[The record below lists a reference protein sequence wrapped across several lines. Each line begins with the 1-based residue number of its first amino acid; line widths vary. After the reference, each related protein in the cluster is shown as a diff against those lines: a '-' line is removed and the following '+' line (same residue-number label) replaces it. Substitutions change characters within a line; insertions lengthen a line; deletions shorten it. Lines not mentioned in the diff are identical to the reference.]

1 MASEERDVQVD
12 GVTLRVREAGVAD
25 GEPVIHF
32 HGTPGSRLELTWAD
46 EVVSA
51 AGVRM
56 IAFDRPGYGA
66 STGAPFSLGSVAR
79 MTLQVADQMGLEQF
93 RTTGWSGGGPF
104 ALAIAATAP
113 ERVPAV
119 GVIAGAGPFQLI
131 PGALEELSEGDKAA
145 ERLLPGNPEGAAA
158 GFADGFD
165 MSDGLASAEAL
176 YEMFEPL
183 LCEWDRTQWN
193 GPGRRQALFADM
205 REALKSG
212 VWGCAWD
219 NVAWIGAWDVD
230 PSTVR
235 CPVLLWYGSEDLMA
249 TPKHARWLDENL
261 PNARLAMWEGEGHL
275 LAFTHL
281 AEMLRELLTC
291 HSGLWWRAECRSR
304 KPLVPRQFHRRF

>member
-1 MASEERDVQVD
+1 MAGEERDVQV
-12 GVTLRVREAGVAD
+12 GGATLRVREAGAAD

-32 HGTPGSRLELTWAD
+32 HGTPGSRLEMAWAD
-46 EVVSA
+46 EVVRA

-66 STGAPFSLGSVAR
+66 SARAPFSLGSVAR
-79 MTLQVADQMGLEQF
+79 MALQVAGQMGLERF

-104 ALAIAATAP
+104 ALATAAMAP
-113 ERVPAV
+113 ERVQAV
-119 GVIAGAGPFQLI
+119 GVIAGAGPFQLV
-131 PGALEELSEGDKAA
+131 PGALGELSDGDKAA

-165 MSDGLASAEAL
+165 LTDALASPEAL
-176 YEMFEPL
+176 YQAFEPL

-193 GPGRRQALFADM
+193 DPGHPQAMLADM

-212 VWGCAWD
+212 PWGGAWD

-230 PSTVR
+230 PTTVR
-235 CPVLLWYGSEDLMA
+235 CPVLLWYGSEDRMA
-249 TPKHARWLDENL
+249 PPEHARWLDENL
-261 PNARLAMWEGEGHL
+261 PDARLVMWEGEGHL

-291 HSGLWWRAECRSR
+291 RAPARGGKGEAT
-304 KPLVPRQFHRRF
+304 

>member
-1 MASEERDVQVD
+1 MASEERDVQV
-12 GVTLRVREAGVAD
+12 GGAALRVREAGVAD

-32 HGTPGSRLELTWAD
+32 HGTPGSRLEMAWAD

-66 STGAPFSLGSVAR
+66 SPRAPFSLGSVAR
-79 MTLQVADQMGLEQF
+79 MALQVADQLGLERF

-104 ALAIAATAP
+104 ALATAAVAP
-113 ERVPAV
+113 ERVQAV
-119 GVIAGAGPFQLI
+119 GVIAGAGPFQLV

-165 MSDGLASAEAL
+165 MAGALASPEAL
-176 YEMFEPL
+176 YEAFEPL
-183 LCEWDRTQWN
+183 LCEWDRTRWN
-193 GPGRRQALFADM
+193 EPGHALALLADM

-212 VWGCAWD
+212 AWGGGWD
-219 NVAWIGAWDVD
+219 NVAWIGAWDID
-230 PSTVR
+230 PTTVR
-235 CPVLLWYGSEDLMA
+235 CPVLLWYGTEDRMA
-249 TPKHARWLDENL
+249 TPEHARWFDENL
-261 PNARLAMWEGEGHL
+261 PDVQLVMWEGEGHL

-281 AEMLRELLTC
+281 AEMLRELLTYPAPAR
-291 HSGLWWRAECRSR
+291 GGKGEA
-304 KPLVPRQFHRRF
+304 